1 MRLGEKLSGVGLLLI
16 AIVFGVR
23 YGAVPMVLE
32 ELVASNLDFWIEG
45 SEGQENFVSFTHVHI
60 L

>member
-1 MRLGEKLSGVGLLLI
+1 MHLGEKLSGVGLLLI

-45 SEGQENFVSFTHVHI
+45 SEGQENFVSFAHAYI
-60 L
+60 S